1 MNRNY
6 ATQFSHVIPFENS
19 IPYLYR
25 YEDKKWIN
33 DFFEMGYIKLSSF
46 KNYKNHPDNQLGD
59 KNEGNSMNIVNGNNE
74 KMIGTFTSVG
84 HNEYCFC
91 TSTILDDKLKGNFKR
106 DSVFRIIDPLNF
118 MLEITRSLPR
128 VQGVLFG
135 NCIYVNHRIIS
146 TRISKPIEI
155 DQLKYKEDTEKIS
168 FEKMMEVAAPSIT
181 SHRFFLKHINY
192 QEQSE
197 YRILWSVDRVVDE
210 GIILYCP
217 EARKFCEEIEYIP
230 LSSEVEP

>member
-25 YEDKKWIN
+25 YEDKKWID
-33 DFFEMGYIKLSSF
+33 DFFETGNIKLSSF
-46 KNYKNHPDNQLGD
+46 KNYKKHPDNQLGD
-59 KNEGNSMNIVNGNNE
+59 KDEGNSMNIVNGNND
-74 KMIGTFTSVG
+74 KMIGTYTMVG
-84 HNEYCFC
+84 HNEYCLC
-91 TSTILDDKLKGNFKR
+91 TSTVLDDKLKGIFKR

-135 NCIYVNHRIIS
+135 NCLYVNQRIIS
-146 TRISKPIEI
+146 TRVPKPIDI
-155 DQLKYKEDTEKIS
+155 DELKDDREPEKIS
-168 FEKMMEVAAPSIT
+168 FDKMMAAAAPSLT
-181 SHRFFLKHINY
+181 RHRFFLKHTDY

-197 YRILWSVDRVVDE
+197 YRLLWSVDKAIDE
-210 GIILYCP
+210 GIVINCP
-217 EARKFCEEIEYIP
+217 EAREFCERIE
-230 LSSEVEP
+230 